1 MKNLIVMIAL
11 ALSAVVVSLGY
22 NMKNETGMSE
32 LVEDNIEALNQQEQ
46 DLEGCIEKRGG
57 HCLVLYVESSGGSG
71 VEYHDNYIN
80 YMEVLD
86 GE

>member
-1 MKNLIVMIAL
+1 MKRFLLIGAL
-11 ALSAVVVSLGY
+11 LLSAVAVSLGY
-22 NMKNETGMSE
+22 NMKNGNGMSE

-57 HCLVLYVESSGGSG
+57 HCLELYVESSGGSG
-71 VEYHDNYIN
+71 VEYHDDYIN

-86 GE
+86 E

>member
-11 ALSAVVVSLGY
+11 ALSAVAVSLGY
-22 NMKNETGMSE
+22 NMNNETGMSE
-32 LVEDNIEALNQQEQ
+32 LVEDNIEALNLEEEEI
-46 DLEGCIEKRGG
+46 EGCIEERGG
-57 HCLVLYVESSGGSG
+57 KCLVLYVESSGGSG

>member
-1 MKNLIVMIAL
+1 MKNIILVIAL
-11 ALSAVVVSLGY
+11 AISAVVVSLGY
-22 NMKNETGMSE
+22 NMKNEIGMSE

-57 HCLVLYVESSGGSG
+57 HCLELYVESSGGSG
-71 VEYHDNYIN
+71 VEYHDDYIN

-86 GE
+86 E